1 MNSLFGRFIL
11 VAFLVSVIS
20 VFLNPLVYTVGFEE
34 WFRDRSAW
42 VVMAIGFGAYMLSG
56 VLTYLIAKG
65 RRWLPQVLIW
75 WGISLPIL
83 LVPTIVWINC
93 EIHDGMTGLLF
104 LSATFVNWVF
114 SIVPVLAGCRILNSG
129 CCRTKSLE

>member
-11 VAFLVSVIS
+11 VAFIVSVIT

-34 WFRDRSAW
+34 WFRDGSAR

-65 RRWLPQVLIW
+65 RRWLPQALIW
-75 WGISLPIL
+75 WGISLPML

-129 CCRTKSLE
+129 CYNS